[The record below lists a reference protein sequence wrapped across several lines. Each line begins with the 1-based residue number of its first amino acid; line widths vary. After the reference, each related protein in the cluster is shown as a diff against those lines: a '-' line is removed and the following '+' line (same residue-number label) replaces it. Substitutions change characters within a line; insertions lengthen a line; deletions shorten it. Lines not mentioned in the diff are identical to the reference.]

1 MDRRNLQH
9 STRTLHCSTIRT
21 RGAVAEGSSITQKAP
36 KRPRERKKKL
46 SNQGKYDQ
54 KRSKSKKLSFF
65 EESLVDFTRC
75 AHNPTSGRPHM
86 LRVMKRC
93 VSFTPPRERPSGVR
107 RSYYR
112 ANGLDR
118 SLQGAAELR
127 TALVFCCFQGSVRPS
142 HHFHMLSSTSRPL
155 TRVASTRTRVALLGS
170 QCVASIPVDYEI
182 LNQLEKK

>member
-86 LRVMKRC
+86 LRVMKGC

-107 RSYYR
+107 RRYLQSER
-112 ANGLDR
+112 VGSFTAGCCGATDGVVVLLFSGER
-118 SLQGAAELR
+118 SSESPFSH
-127 TALVFCCFQGSVRPS
+127 ALVDFSSAHTSGEYP
-142 HHFHMLSSTSRPL
+142 SSTAR
-155 TRVASTRTRVALLGS
+155 
-170 QCVASIPVDYEI
+170 
-182 LNQLEKK
+182 